1 MAGVIV
7 KRLHQFISWE
17 AIDLRVIN
25 HILPFI
31 VFVENLRV
39 YPAEVNYT
47 ILCSQARDQPGVI
60 RMHMRNHEIRLGKI
74 NFKLGQ
80 AFLHRFPADFTVKAG
95 IDDQIAVVCF
105 DDKGV
110 EFFERAV
117 GQGHPDAEEMIS
129 YFFNHENISF
139 LELLNILNNI

>member
-7 KRLHQFISWE
+7 KRLHQFISGE

-47 ILCSQARDQPGVI
+47 IFCSQARDQPGMI

-95 IDDQIAVVCF
+95 IDDRLRLSVLMT
-105 DDKGV
+105 K
-110 EFFERAV
+110 
-117 GQGHPDAEEMIS
+117 
-129 YFFNHENISF
+129 
-139 LELLNILNNI
+139 ELSSLSGLLGRGTRMRKR